1 MAWTYCITDR
11 KTSEVPLLQQIRRVI
26 GAGVDFLQ
34 IREKD
39 LPARELYRLALQAG
53 AMARGRKTRVL
64 INDRLDI
71 ALAAELDGV
80 HLAQAS
86 LPPDAVRS
94 RVSKRG
100 FLIGVSTH
108 NRLEVDEALRQGA
121 DYLVFG
127 PVFETPSKRP
137 YGSPVTPQALG
148 EVVRRSD
155 RPVFA
160 LGGVDLHNYPDCLEQ
175 GAAGIAGIRLF
186 QRPEPGLSRLV
197 SAISSRRAAPP
208 VEQDLALSAGLRP
221 AEGGDQ
227 P

>member
-11 KTSEVPLLQQIRRVI
+11 KTSEVPILRQMGRVI

-34 IREKD
+34 IRERD
-39 LPARELYRLALQAG
+39 LPARELYRLALQAR
-53 AMARGRKTRVL
+53 AMARGGNTRVL

-71 ALAAELDGV
+71 ALAADLHGV

-86 LPPDAVRS
+86 LPADVVRT

-108 NRLEVDEALRQGA
+108 NRSEVDAALRQGA

-127 PVFETPSKRP
+127 PVFATPSKRQ
-137 YGSPVTPQALG
+137 YGPPVTPSALG
-148 EVVRRSD
+148 EAVRQSS
-155 RPVFA
+155 RPIFA
-160 LGGVDLHNYPDCLEQ
+160 LGGIDLHNYPDCLEQ

-186 QRPEPGLSRLV
+186 QRPEPGLSGLV
-197 SAISSRRAAPP
+197 SAISSRGAPPP
-208 VEQDLALSAGLRP
+208 VERDTALPLGLRP
-221 AEGGDQ
+221 TEGGDHS
-227 P
+227 

>member
-11 KTSEVPLLQQIRRVI
+11 RTSEVPILQQIGRVI
-26 GAGVDFLQ
+26 RAGVDFLQ

-39 LPARELYRLALQAG
+39 LPARELYRLALQAR
-53 AMARGRKTRVL
+53 AMARGGDTRIL

-71 ALAAELDGV
+71 ALAADLHGV

-86 LPPDAVRS
+86 LPADAVRS

-108 NRLEVDEALRQGA
+108 NRLEVEEALRQGA

-127 PVFETPSKRP
+127 PVFATPSKRK
-137 YGSPVTPQALG
+137 YGSPVAPSALG
-148 EVVRRSD
+148 EAVRQSS

-160 LGGVDLHNYPDCLEQ
+160 LGGIDLHNYPDCLEQ

-186 QRPEPGLSRLV
+186 QRPEPGLSSLV
-197 SAISSRRAAPP
+197 SAISSRRAPP
-208 VEQDLALSAGLRP
+208 SG
-221 AEGGDQ
+221 
-227 P
+227 

>member
-11 KTSEVPLLQQIRRVI
+11 KTSEVPILQHIRRVI
-26 GAGVDFLQ
+26 RAGVDFLQ

-39 LPARELYRLALQAG
+39 LPTRELYRLALQAR
-53 AMARGRKTRVL
+53 AMARGRTTKIL

-71 ALAAELDGV
+71 ALAADLHGV

-86 LPPDAVRS
+86 LPADAIRT
-94 RVSKRG
+94 RVSKKG

-108 NRLEVDEALRQGA
+108 NRSEVDKALLQGA

-127 PVFETPSKRP
+127 PVFATPSKRQ
-137 YGSPVTPQALG
+137 YGSPVTPLALR
-148 EVVRRSD
+148 EAVRRSN

-160 LGGVDLHNYPDCLEQ
+160 LGGIDLHNYLDCLKQ

-186 QRPEPGLSRLV
+186 QRPEPGLVDLV
-197 SAISSRRAAPP
+197 SAISSLGADP
-208 VEQDLALSAGLRP
+208 SG
-221 AEGGDQ
+221 
-227 P
+227 

>member
-11 KTSEVPLLQQIRRVI
+11 KTSEVPILQQIRRVI
-26 GAGVDFLQ
+26 SAGVDFVQ

-39 LPARELYRLALQAG
+39 LPARDLYRLALQVR
-53 AMARGRKTRVL
+53 AMARGGRTRIL

-71 ALAAELDGV
+71 ALAADLHGV

-86 LPPDAVRS
+86 LPAEAVRT

-127 PVFETPSKRP
+127 PVFATPSKQP
-137 YGSPVTPQALG
+137 YGSPVTPSALR
-148 EVVRRSD
+148 EAVRQSN
-155 RPVFA
+155 RPILA
-160 LGGVDLHNYPDCLEQ
+160 LGGIDLHNYLECLKQ

-186 QRPEPGLSRLV
+186 QRPEPGLSSLI
-197 SAISSRRAAPP
+197 STISSRRATP
-208 VEQDLALSAGLRP
+208 SG
-221 AEGGDQ
+221 
-227 P
+227 

>member
-11 KTSEVPLLQQIRRVI
+11 KTSETPLLQQIRRVI

-39 LPARELYRLALQAG
+39 LPARELYQLAVQARV
-53 AMARGRKTRVL
+53 MARGHTTKIL

-71 ALAAELDGV
+71 ALAADLHGV

-86 LPPDAVRS
+86 LPADAIRT
-94 RVSKRG
+94 RVSNKG

-108 NRLEVDEALRQGA
+108 NRPEVATALRQGA

-127 PVFETPSKRP
+127 PVFATPSKRR
-137 YGSPVTPQALG
+137 YGSPVTLPALRAAV
-148 EVVRRSD
+148 EQSN

-160 LGGVDLHNYPDCLEQ
+160 LGGIDIHNYQDCLKQ
-175 GAAGIAGIRLF
+175 GAAGIAAIRLF
-186 QRPEPGLSRLV
+186 QRPNPGLGDLV
-197 SAISSRRAAPP
+197 SAISSWR
-208 VEQDLALSAGLRP
+208 AGLS
-221 AEGGDQ
+221 G
-227 P
+227 

>member
-11 KTSEVPLLQQIRRVI
+11 KTSDVPLLQQIQRVI

-39 LPARELYRLALQAG
+39 LPARELFQLASRART
-53 AMARGRKTRVL
+53 MARGQTTKVL

-71 ALAAELDGV
+71 ALAADLHGV

-86 LPPDAVRS
+86 LSADAIRT
-94 RVSKRG
+94 RVSKKN

-108 NRLEVDEALRQGA
+108 NALEVAEALQRGA
-121 DYLVFG
+121 DYLIFG
-127 PVFETPSKRP
+127 PVFATPSKQRFGP
-137 YGSPVTPQALG
+137 PVTLSALRTT
-148 EVVRRSD
+148 VQNSK

-160 LGGVDLHNYPDCLEQ
+160 LGGIHQHNFRDCLAQ

-186 QRPEPGLSRLV
+186 QQPDPGLRHLM
-197 SAISSRRAAPP
+197 SAISS
-208 VEQDLALSAGLRP
+208 
-221 AEGGDQ
+221 
-227 P
+227 

>member
-11 KTSEVPLLQQIRRVI
+11 RTSEVPILQQIRRVI
-26 GAGVDFLQ
+26 RAGVDFLQ

-39 LPARELYRLALQAG
+39 LPSRDLYRLALQAR
-53 AMARGRKTRVL
+53 AMARGGDTRIL

-71 ALAAELDGV
+71 ALAADLHGV

-86 LPPDAVRS
+86 LPADAVRT

-108 NRLEVDEALRQGA
+108 NKLEVEEALRQEA

-127 PVFETPSKRP
+127 PVFDTPSKQQ
-137 YGSPVTPQALG
+137 YGSPVTPSVLG
-148 EVVRRSD
+148 EAVRQSS
-155 RPVFA
+155 RPIFA
-160 LGGVDLHNYPDCLEQ
+160 LGGIDLHNYPDCLRQ

-197 SAISSRRAAPP
+197 SAISSRRAAP
-208 VEQDLALSAGLRP
+208 SG
-221 AEGGDQ
+221 
-227 P
+227 

>member
-11 KTSEVPLLQQIRRVI
+11 KTSEVPILQHIRRVI

-39 LPARELYRLALQAG
+39 LPAGELYRLALQAR
-53 AMARGRKTRVL
+53 AMARGHSTRIL

-71 ALAAELDGV
+71 ALAADLHGV

-86 LPPDAVRS
+86 PPADALRARIS
-94 RVSKRG
+94 RKG

-108 NRLEVDEALRQGA
+108 NRLEVDKALRQGA
-121 DYLVFG
+121 DYLVYG
-127 PVFETPSKRP
+127 PVFATPSKRQ
-137 YGSPVTPQALG
+137 YGPPVTPSALR
-148 EVVRRSD
+148 EAVRQSN

-160 LGGVDLHNYPDCLEQ
+160 LGGIDLHNYPDCLQQ

-186 QRPEPGLSRLV
+186 QRPEPGLGDLV
-197 SAISSRRAAPP
+197 SAISSRGADP
-208 VEQDLALSAGLRP
+208 
-221 AEGGDQ
+221 GG
-227 P
+227 

>member
-11 KTSEVPLLQQIRRVI
+11 KTSEAPILQQIRRVI
-26 GAGVDFLQ
+26 CAGVDFIQ

-39 LPARELYRLALQAG
+39 LPARELYRLARQAR
-53 AMARGRKTRVL
+53 AMARGRSTRIL

-71 ALAAELDGV
+71 ALAADLHGV

-86 LPPDAVRS
+86 LPADAVRT

-108 NRLEVDEALRQGA
+108 NRLEVDQALRRGA

-127 PVFETPSKRP
+127 PVFATPSKRQ
-137 YGSPVTPQALG
+137 YGPPVTPSALG
-148 EVVRRSD
+148 EAVRRSN
-155 RPVFA
+155 RPIFA
-160 LGGVDLHNYPDCLEQ
+160 LGGIDLHNYPDCLKQ

-186 QRPEPGLSRLV
+186 QRPEPGLGSLV
-197 SAISSRRAAPP
+197 SAISSRRAAP
-208 VEQDLALSAGLRP
+208 SG
-221 AEGGDQ
+221 
-227 P
+227 

>member
-11 KTSEVPLLQQIRRVI
+11 KTSEVPILQQIRRVI
-26 GAGVDFLQ
+26 RAGVDFLQ

-39 LPARELYRLALQAG
+39 LQARDLYRLALQAR
-53 AMARGRKTRVL
+53 AMARGRNTRIL

-71 ALAAELDGV
+71 ALAADLHGV

-86 LPPDAVRS
+86 LPADAVRT

-108 NRLEVDEALRQGA
+108 NQSEVDEALRRGA

-127 PVFETPSKRP
+127 PVFETPSKRR
-137 YGSPVTPQALG
+137 YGSPVTPSALG
-148 EVVRRSD
+148 EAVRQSN
-155 RPVFA
+155 RPIFA
-160 LGGVDLHNYPDCLEQ
+160 LGGIDLHNYPDCLKQ

-186 QRPEPGLSRLV
+186 QRSEPGLSSLV
-197 SAISSRRAAPP
+197 SALSSRGAPP
-208 VEQDLALSAGLRP
+208 SG
-221 AEGGDQ
+221 
-227 P
+227 

>member
-11 KTSEVPLLQQIRRVI
+11 KTSEVPILQSIRRVI

-39 LPARELYRLALQAG
+39 LPARELYRIALQAR
-53 AMARGRKTRVL
+53 AMARGHSTRIL

-71 ALAAELDGV
+71 ALAADLHGV

-86 LPPDAVRS
+86 PPADALRS
-94 RVSKRG
+94 RISKKG

-108 NRLEVDEALRQGA
+108 NRVEVDQALRQGA
-121 DYLVFG
+121 DYLVYG
-127 PVFETPSKRP
+127 PVFATPSKRQ
-137 YGSPVTPQALG
+137 YGPPVTPSALR
-148 EVVRRSD
+148 EAVRQSN

-160 LGGVDLHNYPDCLEQ
+160 LGGIDLHNYLECLKQ

-186 QRPEPGLSRLV
+186 QRPEPGLADLV
-197 SAISSRRAAPP
+197 SAISSRG
-208 VEQDLALSAGLRP
+208 AGP
-221 AEGGDQ
+221 DG
-227 P
+227 